1 MISHTSGNR
10 AGNALNSFHELNSK
24 SIAKKI
30 IPLADNEANY
40 VPSSGVEENK
50 NQNQIMTYEE
60 YLKYCEEYTKS
71 QEAEKEINSSK
82 AKQVIKAY
90 SDVKREISGFS
101 VDSEA

>member
-10 AGNALNSFHELNSK
+10 AGNALNSFHELDSK

-30 IPLADNEANY
+30 ILLADNEANY

-50 NQNQIMTYEE
+50 SQIMTYEE
-60 YLKYCEEYTKS
+60 YLKYCEEYSKS
-71 QEAEKEINSSK
+71 QEIEKELNSSK